1 MTPSEK
7 MNDSANLDLS
17 VVIVPAY
24 NEGKIIG
31 DVLTQLKHYFPNIIC
46 VDDGSDDDTHS
57 RARETGVT
65 ILKHPLNLGQGAALE
80 TGIRHGLG
88 LNYEYFITLDG
99 DGQHDPADAL
109 KMLES
114 LHRENVDIVMGS
126 RFLESS
132 THVPWLKKIVL
143 KVGIVISRVL
153 HRIKISDVHNGLRVM
168 NLQAAKCLRFQHI
181 DMAHA
186 SEIYDIV
193 RDNNL
198 KFIEHPVTL
207 VYTSYS
213 RAKGQSTSNSLNIL
227 TDLLLNYIK
236 RK

>member
-7 MNDSANLDLS
+7 INDSANLDLA

-24 NEGKIIG
+24 NEGNIIG
-31 DVLTQLKHYFPNIIC
+31 DVLAQLKGYFPHVIC

-57 RARETGVT
+57 RVRETGVI

-80 TGIRHGLG
+80 TGIRHGLD

-114 LHRENVDIVMGS
+114 
-126 RFLESS
+126 S
-132 THVPWLKKIVL
+132 THVPWLKKMVL
-143 KVGIVISRVL
+143 KMGIVISRIL
-153 HRIKISDVHNGLRVM
+153 HQIKISDVHNGLRVM
-168 NLQAAKCLRFQHI
+168 NRQAANCLRFQHI

-186 SEIYDIV
+186 SEIYDII

-207 VYTSYS
+207 LYTSYS
-213 RAKGQSTSNSLNIL
+213 RAKGQSSSNSLNIL

>member
-1 MTPSEK
+1 MTPSDK
-7 MNDSANLDLS
+7 MNAPDYIASS

-24 NEGKIIG
+24 NEDKIIS
-31 DVLTQLKHYFPNIIC
+31 DVLIQLKRYFPHIIC

-57 RARETGVT
+57 RAGETGVT
-65 ILKHPLNLGQGAALE
+65 VLKHSLNLGAGAALE
-80 TGIRHGLG
+80 TGIRYGLG
-88 LNYEYFITLDG
+88 MNYEYFITFDG
-99 DGQHDPADAL
+99 DGQHDPSDAL
-109 KMLES
+109 KMLGS
-114 LHRENVDIVMGS
+114 LQLEDVDIVMGS

-132 THVPWLKKIVL
+132 TRVPSIRKMILKLGVI
-143 KVGIVISRVL
+143 ISRIL

-168 NLQAAKCLRFQHI
+168 NRRAANCLRFEHI

-193 RDNNL
+193 KDNNL

-213 RAKGQSTSNSLNIL
+213 RAKGQPTSNSLNIL

>member
-1 MTPSEK
+1 MTPSDK
-7 MNDSANLDLS
+7 MNAPDYIASS

-24 NEGKIIG
+24 NEDKIIS
-31 DVLTQLKHYFPNIIC
+31 DVLIQLKRYFPHVIC
-46 VDDGSDDDTHS
+46 VDDGSNDGTYS
-57 RARETGVT
+57 RACEMGVI
-65 ILKHPLNLGQGAALE
+65 ILKHSLNLGQGAALE
-80 TGIRHGLG
+80 TGIRHGLS
-88 LNYEYFITLDG
+88 LNYEYFITFDG
-99 DGQHDPADAL
+99 DGQHDPADVL

-114 LHRENVDIVMGS
+114 LHRGDVDIVMGS

-132 THVPWLKKIVL
+132 THVPRLKKIIL

-168 NLQAAKCLRFQHI
+168 NRQAAQCMKFQHN

-186 SEIYDIV
+186 SEIYDII

-213 RAKGQSTSNSLNIL
+213 RAKGQSPSNSLNIL